1 MQKSCISFYF
11 ASCAISMI
19 FNTFYP
25 PMKDYTTLLFLSRY
39 VDDPGI
45 YGEIKEIALEQVKL
59 LATIHPALR

>member
-1 MQKSCISFYF
+1 
-11 ASCAISMI
+11 MI

-25 PMKDYTTLLFLSRY
+25 PMKDYTTLLLLRRY

-59 LATIHPALR
+59 LATVHPALR